1 MADGAIDRLTRPR
14 RASSS
19 VDPSAE
25 ARLGMNFRKL
35 VCPKCS
41 YWKIYLAKTFVDSG
55 IVYKCPKCK
64 VKLEPENPDA
74 PTPSA

>member
-1 MADGAIDRLTRPR
+1 
-14 RASSS
+14 
-19 VDPSAE
+19 
-25 ARLGMNFRKL
+25 MNFRKL